1 MNAIQDWVQRLF
13 DEIGEMSPLTQL
25 LGGFLLLIIVVGAIV
40 IDFAR

>member
-1 MNAIQDWVQRLF
+1 MNALNDWVQRLL

-40 IDFAR
+40 IDFAH